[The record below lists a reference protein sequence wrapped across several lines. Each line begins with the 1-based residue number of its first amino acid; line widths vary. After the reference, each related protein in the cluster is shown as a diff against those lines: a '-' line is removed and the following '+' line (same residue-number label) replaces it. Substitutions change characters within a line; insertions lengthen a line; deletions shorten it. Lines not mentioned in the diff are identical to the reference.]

1 MILLC
6 KVKFDTNSSNNVTF
20 GNSKLHSLTVSLT
33 VSKNLRNFASL
44 DIYTKIL
51 QESTYNQF
59 EIRVNINLLLC

>member
-1 MILLC
+1 M
-6 KVKFDTNSSNNVTF
+6 
-20 GNSKLHSLTVSLT
+20 SLT

-59 EIRVNINLLLC
+59 EIRVNINLLLCQRGIEELIPKLHPVYMLDFC